1 MRLCHPV
8 QPGAREA
15 VASAT
20 AAPYSS
26 PGEGEFDMFLTA
38 LALATAMPPQP
49 MTAEVTRDP
58 ITDRVRARAVLNDN
72 RNQIIVVCN
81 PTEHSGLTGQ
91 FPDPV
96 GDLLGISDDRPNIQV
111 LLRFTSWF
119 PRGNIFV
126 GVRPMAFRVGS
137 NRPQRGNTSVG
148 ARPMTFRFDSNRPQ
162 RLNWYIRDDTAI
174 LVGRRRVDSFMQ
186 WLSTSERLVIRT
198 RDVEERPVDLTFRV
212 AGAAEAIARVR
223 EACVPP
229 PRPERRWWWPF

>member
-1 MRLCHPV
+1 
-8 QPGAREA
+8 
-15 VASAT
+15 
-20 AAPYSS
+20 
-26 PGEGEFDMFLTA
+26 MFLTA

-58 ITDRVRARAVLNDN
+58 ITDQVRARAVLNDN

-81 PTEHSGLTGQ
+81 PTEHAGLDGE

-96 GDLLGISDDRPNIQV
+96 GDLLGISDDTPNIQV

-119 PRGNIFV
+119 QRGNIFV
-126 GVRPMAFRVGS
+126 GV
-137 NRPQRGNTSVG
+137 
-148 ARPMTFRFDSNRPQ
+148 RPMTFRFDSNRPQ
-162 RLNWYIRDDTAI
+162 RLNWYVRDDTAI

-198 RDVEERPVDLTFRV
+198 RDVEERPVDLTFRI
-212 AGAAEAIARVR
+212 AGAAEAIAQVR
-223 EACVPP
+223 EACVAP